1 MAFLAHEPEAP
12 APTPPPPSAPHRTPF
27 ISRRTLVIGV
37 PALVGLAAAGAVTG
51 YVLAGDE
58 PKDKKDDGTGRLG
71 AADTPPPSPGAFPTD
86 TMLVRL
92 DEGERS
98 AIYSTLPGSGERTQL
113 VAGGYDVL
121 PQWSHKRDKIS
132 FIRRIT
138 PTHWQIYTMAQDG
151 NAQELIVDK
160 VNRGTRVCWS
170 RDDTKLAYVARVNGR
185 NQLFTVPSIG
195 GTPTQL
201 TRTNDDKDDPAW
213 APHVEG
219 LVCMWAIRDGK
230 PQLMTFRA
238 DDPDGSRQ
246 WVTSG
251 GLASVDPDFSP
262 DGKLIA
268 YSHSKVSGQADI
280 WVVTPDGK
288 SSRPVTSGPDLDM
301 DPTWSPDG
309 NWIAFTR
316 GPVPK
321 PRIYAVRPDGSGL
334 RELTAGTALEGHA
347 SWS

>member
-1 MAFLAHEPEAP
+1 MAFLAHEPEAA
-12 APTPPPPSAPHRTPF
+12 APIPPPPSAPQRTPL

-51 YVLAGDE
+51 YLLAGDE
-58 PKDKKDDGTGRLG
+58 PKDEDKGDGTGQLG
-71 AADTPPPSPGAFPTD
+71 AADTPSTGEFPAD
-86 TMLVRL
+86 TLLVRL
-92 DEGERS
+92 DEGKQS
-98 AIYSTLPGSGERTQL
+98 SIYATTPGSNLRTQL
-113 VAGGYDVL
+113 VAGGYHAL
-121 PQWSHKRDKIS
+121 PQWSHKRDRIA

-138 PTHWQIYTMAQDG
+138 PTHWQIYTMAPDG
-151 NAQELIVDK
+151 GGTKLIVDK

-170 RDDTKLAYVARVNGR
+170 RDDSKLAYVARAGGR
-185 NQLFTVPSIG
+185 NQLFTVPATG

-213 APHVEG
+213 SPNVEG
-219 LVCMWAIRDGK
+219 QVCMWAIRDGK
-230 PQLMTFRA
+230 PQLMLFHV
-238 DDPDGSRQ
+238 DDPAGSRQ
-246 WVTSG
+246 WLTSG

-288 SSRPVTSGPDLDM
+288 SSPVTSGPDLDM

-309 NWIAFTR
+309 KWIAFTR
-316 GPVPK
+316 GPVLEPK
-321 PRIYAVRPDGSGL
+321 IYAVRPDGTGL
-334 RELTAGTALEGHA
+334 RQLTARTALEGHA

>member
-12 APTPPPPSAPHRTPF
+12 APQKAPF

-51 YVLAGDE
+51 YVLAGDG
-58 PKDKKDDGTGRLG
+58 PKDEG
-71 AADTPPPSPGAFPTD
+71 AAGTPSPSPGAFPTD

-98 AIYSTLPGSGERTQL
+98 AIYSTTPGSGKRTQL

-121 PQWSHKRDKIS
+121 PQWSHKRDLITY
-132 FIRRIT
+132 IRRIT
-138 PTHWQIYTMAQDG
+138 PTHWQIFTMGKDG
-151 NAQELIVDK
+151 SGAELIVDK

-170 RDDTKLAYVARVNGR
+170 PDDTKLAYVARVSGR
-185 NQLFTVPSIG
+185 NQLFTVPSTG
-195 GTPTQL
+195 GTPTQV

-213 APHVEG
+213 APNVQG
-219 LVCMWAIRDGK
+219 LVCMWGVRDGK
-230 PQLMTFRA
+230 PQLMLFRL

-246 WVTSG
+246 WLTSG

-288 SSRPVTSGPDLDM
+288 SSPVTSGPDLDM

-309 NWIAFTR
+309 RWIAFTR
-316 GPVPK
+316 GPVAK
-321 PRIYAVRPDGSGL
+321 PRIYAVRPDGTGL